1 MDNIVSGRHSKWF
14 PVLLAALAL
23 FMPIPHSASVFK
35 VNPVPNWQSSK
46 TAEEYREITVRGRM
60 VCLDASGKQFSAQSH
75 CDLHKEKSGF
85 VTTEGRLFT
94 FWPDDTTG
102 SMRADPRVSK
112 DQLQLTAR
120 LRTNGQLETIRIQ
133 AVRDGKL
140 YDVYYF
146 CDVCNI
152 TAYAPG
158 PCPCCY
164 QELEFIERPATD
176 R

>member
-1 MDNIVSGRHSKWF
+1 
-14 PVLLAALAL
+14 
-23 FMPIPHSASVFK
+23 MPTQYSASGFNARTILK
-35 VNPVPNWQSSK
+35 RRSSK
-46 TAEEYREITVRGRM
+46 PAEEYKEITVRGRM
-60 VCLDASGKQFSAQSH
+60 VCLDASGNQFAGQRH
-75 CDLHKEKSGF
+75 CDLHKERSGF
-85 VTTEGRLFT
+85 VTGEGKLFT
-94 FWPDDTTG
+94 FWHEDSTG
-102 SMRADPRVSK
+102 GMRTDPRVSK

-120 LRTNGQLETIRIQ
+120 LRVNDQLETIRIQ